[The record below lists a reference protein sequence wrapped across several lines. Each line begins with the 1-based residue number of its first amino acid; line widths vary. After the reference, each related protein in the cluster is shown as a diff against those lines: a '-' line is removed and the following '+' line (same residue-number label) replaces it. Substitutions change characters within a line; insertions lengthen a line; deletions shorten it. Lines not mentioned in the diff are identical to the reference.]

1 MRRIVGRVQI
11 DGDTTDAPAQPLG
24 MALDHAGGQ
33 RLTYAI
39 EILQTNGVLKA
50 RQRRLRSQIA
60 ACYRIA
66 VEQHLVN
73 GIGRQTGRVVG
84 VRITAGNGEHT
95 LRQQLAQAMIDLARL
110 PCVAQ
115 TSSQT
120 LDQSVA
126 AIGGLQQHGSAIG
139 TALPL
144 IELDYGGL
152 GKNLGEQ
159 QTRCCAI
166 VNHAEASLV
175 ASTAV

>member
-1 MRRIVGRVQI
+1 MRRIIGRVEV
-11 DGDTTDAPAQPLG
+11 DGDAMGTATQPLG
-24 MALDHAGGQ
+24 MAMDHAGGQ

-39 EILQTNGVLKA
+39 ELLGADGVLKA
-50 RQRRLRSQIA
+50 RQRGLRSQIA
-60 ACYRIA
+60 ARDRIA

-84 VRITAGNGEHT
+84 VRITAGNREHA
-95 LRQQLAQAMIDLARL
+95 LRQQLAHAMIDLARL

-115 TSSQT
+115 TSSQSFN
-120 LDQSVA
+120 QSVA
-126 AIGGLQQHGSAIG
+126 AIGRLQQHGSAIG

-159 QTRCCAI
+159 QTRCRAI